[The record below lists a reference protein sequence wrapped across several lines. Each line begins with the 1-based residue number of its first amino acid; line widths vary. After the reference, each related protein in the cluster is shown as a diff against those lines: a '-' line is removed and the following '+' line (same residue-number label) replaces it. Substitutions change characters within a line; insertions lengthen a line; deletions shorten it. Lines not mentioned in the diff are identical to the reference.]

1 MFSERNLYF
10 PKIIKILSI
19 RVNCTLQFQQ
29 AWIDARQYVIW
40 AGADDFCNS
49 DDCFPY
55 RRWWGHYLTL
65 SELIQKHTE
74 LTDSII
80 AVINDDDEA
89 KLKQLDLEINT
100 VFDSILNYR
109 PDSNEDLETII
120 AFLLDQLVPS
130 DGRSLNQERMCRKLM
145 EMSAER

>member
-1 MFSERNLYF
+1 M
-10 PKIIKILSI
+10 
-19 RVNCTLQFQQ
+19 
-29 AWIDARQYVIW
+29 
-40 AGADDFCNS
+40 
-49 DDCFPY
+49 
-55 RRWWGHYLTL
+55 TL

-80 AVINDDDEA
+80 AVIHDDDEA
-89 KLKQLDLEINT
+89 KLKQLDLEINS
-100 VFDSILNYR
+100 VFDSILNYK
-109 PDSNEDLETII
+109 PESNEDLETII